1 MTLKTHLFAGF
12 SLLVG
17 AVAACSNPA
26 EAPDAT
32 DAATTEPSQQVLTI
46 YSSRHY
52 DSDKELFAMFEEQS
66 GARLDV
72 RESGASQL
80 LETMKAEGDQSPA
93 DIVIAADAGSLWRFK
108 DAGLTQPLAS
118 AALQNIVPANYR
130 ESDGHWYGVA
140 RRMRGI
146 AYDPTR
152 WSAEQLSNWQVLAE
166 DDKAGEICVRSSS
179 NIYNLSLMGEIIHR
193 YGSETAQ
200 SWATAVVGNM
210 ARNPQGGDTDQIRAI
225 EAGECSIAI
234 VNHYYW
240 VRLGASNNEADQQ
253 VAAATA
259 FLVPE
264 FEPGSGSHVNIT
276 GAAVAATADD
286 VALAEEFITFLLT
299 ETGQTYLT
307 MDTKELPLMD
317 SSPMP
322 DGVENVPDFVASDTA
337 LNVYGENQAEAQRL
351 FDLAGWN

>member
-1 MTLKTHLFAGF
+1 MTYRTHMIAGL

-17 AVAACSNPA
+17 AVAACSNPS
-26 EAPDAT
+26 E
-32 DAATTEPSQQVLTI
+32 TTETVEAAETPRTLTL
-46 YSSRHY
+46 YSARHY
-52 DSDKELFAMFEEQS
+52 DSDKVLYEMFEEQA
-66 GARLDV
+66 GVKLDV
-72 RESGASQL
+72 RESRADQL
-80 LETMKAEGDQSPA
+80 IETMKAEGDQSPA
-93 DIVIAADAGSLWRFK
+93 DVIITSDAGGLWRFQ
-108 DAGLTQPLAS
+108 DAGLTQ
-118 AALQNIVPANYR
+118 ALQSDNLNAIVPENFR
-130 ESDGHWYGVA
+130 EENGHWFGLA
-140 RRMRGI
+140 RRLRGI
-146 AYDPTR
+146 AYDPER
-152 WSAEQLSNWQVLAE
+152 WSADDFATWEQLTE
-166 DDKAGEICVRSSS
+166 DDKTGEICVRASS
-179 NIYNLSLMGEIIHR
+179 NIYNLSLMGELIHR
-193 YGSETAQ
+193 YGEDRAQ
-200 SWATAVVGNM
+200 AWATAIVGNM

-240 VRLGASNNEADQQ
+240 VRLGASDNEADRQ

>member
-1 MTLKTHLFAGF
+1 MTLKPHLIAGF

-17 AVAACSNPA
+17 AVTACSNPA
-26 EAPDAT
+26 ETPDAT
-32 DAATTEPSQQVLTI
+32 VSEAPQPVLTI

-93 DIVIAADAGSLWRFK
+93 DIIIAADAGSLWRFK
-108 DAGLTQPLAS
+108 NAGLTQSLDS
-118 AALQNIVPANYR
+118 EKLQSVVPANYR
-130 ESDGHWYGVA
+130 GSEGHWYGVA

-152 WSAEQLSNWQVLAE
+152 WTPDQLSNWQVLAE
-166 DDKAGEICVRSSS
+166 EDKAGEICVRSSS

-193 YGSETAQ
+193 YGGEAAQ
-200 SWATAVVGNM
+200 SWATSVVGNM

-225 EAGECSIAI
+225 AAGECSLAI

-240 VRLGASNNEADQQ
+240 IRLGASDNEGDNQ
-253 VAAATA
+253 VAASTA
-259 FLVPE
+259 FLLPE
-264 FEPGSGSHVNIT
+264 FEAGSGSHINIT
-276 GAAVAATADD
+276 GAAVTATADNLE
-286 VALAEEFITFLLT
+286 LAEAFISFLLT
-299 ETGQTYLT
+299 ETGQDYITR
-307 MDTKELPLMD
+307 DTKELPLL
-317 SSPMP
+317 
-322 DGVENVPDFVASDTA
+322 DGAPLPEGVDKVPAFTASDTA
-337 LNVYGENQAEAQRL
+337 LDIYGENQAEAQRL